1 MTHINSKLNLSFFIA
16 KRYLFSKKKTNLIN
30 IISAISVA
38 GMAIGTMGLII
49 GLSGF
54 NGFDALIKSLFSSFD
69 PDLKITLA
77 EGKSF
82 DVNNQV
88 FKELRLMKDVLFF
101 SEVVEDNALLRSEE
115 RQVLATIKGVS
126 DDYSRMTGLD
136 TMMVE
141 GVFKLKDGNSQ
152 FAVMGQDVANNLSVG
167 VNMVNPITIYVPQKG
182 RKSELSLEG
191 SFNQGSI
198 YPSGTF
204 SVQQEIDSKY
214 IIVPI
219 AFAREIFNMAE
230 NVNSVEIKLREG
242 ASVKTVQPAIAALL
256 GNRFVVKNRYQQ
268 HDYLYKTMQ
277 GEKYAIYL
285 ILILIL
291 IIASLNIIG
300 SLTMLIIDKKE
311 DIGILKSMGAD
322 KPLIRNIFLF
332 EGWSVSI
339 LGAIIGTIAGIG
351 ICQAQIIFGLVKLQG
366 GGSFIVDAYPMKI
379 VPFDILLI
387 FISVVLIGFVAAWF
401 PVKHISGKFLEDDTH

>member
-1 MTHINSKLNLSFFIA
+1 MNLSFYIA

-54 NGFDALIKSLFSSFD
+54 NGFDSLIKSLFSSFD
-69 PDLKITLA
+69 PDLKISLV

-82 DVNNQV
+82 EVNNQV
-88 FKELRLMKDVLFF
+88 FNDIRKMDGVMFF
-101 SEVVEDNALLRSEE
+101 TDVVEDNALLRYEN

-126 DDYSRMTGLD
+126 DDYSQMTGLD
-136 TMMVE
+136 TMIVDGE
-141 GVFKLKDGNSQ
+141 FKLKEAEAQ
-152 FAVMGQDVANNLSVG
+152 YTVIGQGVAYYLSVG
-167 VNMVNPITIYVPQKG
+167 INLINPINIYVPQKG
-182 RKSELSLEG
+182 RRSGLSIEG

-198 YPSGTF
+198 YPSGVF

-219 AFAREIFNMAE
+219 EFARKIFEIE
-230 NVNSVEIKLREG
+230 EKVNSVELKLKNG
-242 ASVKTVQPAIAALL
+242 ADVKKIQEEISAKL

-277 GEKYAIYL
+277 GEKYAVYL

-291 IIASLNIIG
+291 IIASFNIVG

-311 DIGILKSMGAD
+311 DIAVLQSMGAD
-322 KPLIRNIFLF
+322 KPLIRRIFLF

-339 LGAIIGTIAGIG
+339 LGAIIGTVAGIA
-351 ICQAQIIFGLVKLQG
+351 ICQAQIAFGIVKLQG
-366 GGSFIVDAYPMKI
+366 GGGSFIIDSYPMKI
-379 VPFDILLI
+379 IPLDILLV
-387 FISVVLIGFVAAWF
+387 FCSVVLIGFLASWL
-401 PVKHISGKFLEDDTH
+401 PVKHISGKFLADEAH

>member
-1 MTHINSKLNLSFFIA
+1 MNLSFYIA
-16 KRYLFSKKKTNLIN
+16 KRYLFSKKRTNLIN

-49 GLSGF
+49 GLSCF
-54 NGFDALIKSLFSSFD
+54 NGFDSLIKSLFSSFD

-82 DVNNQV
+82 DANDQAFNEIR
-88 FKELRLMKDVLFF
+88 KMKDVLFF
-101 SEVVEDNALLRSEE
+101 SEVIEDNALLRYES

-126 DDYSRMTGLD
+126 DDYSKMTGLD
-136 TMMVE
+136 TMIVD
-141 GVFKLKDGNSQ
+141 GQFKLKEGKEQ
-152 FAVMGQDVANNLSVG
+152 FAVIGQGVAYYLSLG
-167 VNMVNPITIYVPQKG
+167 VKLLNPINIYVPQKG
-182 RKSELSLEG
+182 RSSSLSMEG
-191 SFNQGSI
+191 SFNQGHI
-198 YPSGTF
+198 YPSGIF

-219 AFAREIFNMAE
+219 AFAREIFEMPE
-230 NVNSVEIKLREG
+230 KVNSVELKLKKG
-242 ASVKTVQPAIAALL
+242 AKVKVVQDAIAIQL
-256 GNRFVVKNRYQQ
+256 GNRFVVKTRYQQ

-277 GEKYAIYL
+277 GEKYAVYL

-291 IIASLNIIG
+291 IIASFNIIG

-311 DIGILKSMGAD
+311 DIGILQSMGAD

-339 LGAIIGTIAGIG
+339 LGAVIGTVAGLA
-351 ICQAQIIFGLVKLQG
+351 ICQAQIAFGFVKLQG
-366 GGSFIVDAYPMKI
+366 GGGSFIIDAYPMTI
-379 VPFDILLI
+379 IPLDILLI
-387 FISVVLIGFVAAWF
+387 FCSVVLIGFVAAWF
-401 PVKHISGKFLEDDTH
+401 PVKHISEKFLADEVH

>member
-1 MTHINSKLNLSFFIA
+1 MNLSFYIA
-16 KRYLFSKKKTNLIN
+16 KRYLFSKKRTNLIN

-54 NGFDALIKSLFSSFD
+54 NGFDSLIKSLFSSFD
-69 PDLKITLA
+69 PDLKISLV

-82 DVNNQV
+82 EVNNQV
-88 FKELRLMKDVLFF
+88 FNDIHMMNGVMFF
-101 SEVVEDNALLRSEE
+101 TDVVEDNALLRYEN

-126 DDYSRMTGLD
+126 DDYSQMTGLD
-136 TMMVE
+136 TMIVDGE
-141 GVFKLKDGNSQ
+141 FKLKEAEAQ
-152 FAVMGQDVANNLSVG
+152 YTVIGQGVAYYLSVG
-167 VNMVNPITIYVPQKG
+167 LNLINPINIYVPQKG
-182 RKSELSLEG
+182 RRSGLSLEG

-198 YPSGTF
+198 YPSGVF

-219 AFAREIFNMAE
+219 EFARKIFEIE
-230 NVNSVEIKLREG
+230 EKVNSVELKLKNG
-242 ASVKTVQPAIAALL
+242 ADVKKIQEDISAKL

-277 GEKYAIYL
+277 GEKYAVYL

-291 IIASLNIIG
+291 IIASFNIVG

-311 DIGILKSMGAD
+311 DIAVLQSMGAD
-322 KPLIRNIFLF
+322 KPLIRRIFLF

-339 LGAIIGTIAGIG
+339 LGAIIGTVAGIA
-351 ICQAQIIFGLVKLQG
+351 ICQAQIAFGFVKLQG
-366 GGSFIVDAYPMKI
+366 GGGSFIIDSYPMKI
-379 VPFDILLI
+379 IPLDILLV
-387 FISVVLIGFVAAWF
+387 FCSVVLIGFLASWL
-401 PVKHISGKFLEDDTH
+401 PVKNISGKFLADEAH

>member
-1 MTHINSKLNLSFFIA
+1 VNLSFYIA
-16 KRYLFSKKKTNLIN
+16 KRYLFSKKRTNLIN

-49 GLSGF
+49 GLSCF
-54 NGFDALIKSLFSSFD
+54 NGFDSLIKSLFSSFD

-82 DVNNQV
+82 DANDQAFNEIR
-88 FKELRLMKDVLFF
+88 KMKDVLFF
-101 SEVVEDNALLRSEE
+101 SEVIEDNALLRYES

-126 DDYSRMTGLD
+126 DDYSKMTGLD
-136 TMMVE
+136 TMIVD
-141 GVFKLKDGNSQ
+141 GQFKLKEGKEQ
-152 FAVMGQDVANNLSVG
+152 FAVIGQGVAYYLSLG
-167 VNMVNPITIYVPQKG
+167 VKLLNPINIYVPQKG
-182 RKSELSLEG
+182 RSSSLSMEG
-191 SFNQGSI
+191 SFNQGHI
-198 YPSGTF
+198 YPSGIF

-219 AFAREIFNMAE
+219 AFAREIFEMPE
-230 NVNSVEIKLREG
+230 KVNSVELKLKKG
-242 ASVKTVQPAIAALL
+242 AKVKVVQDAIAIQL
-256 GNRFVVKNRYQQ
+256 GNRFVVKTRYQQ

-277 GEKYAIYL
+277 GEKYAVYL

-291 IIASLNIIG
+291 IIASFNIIG

-311 DIGILKSMGAD
+311 DIGILQSMGAD

-339 LGAIIGTIAGIG
+339 LGAVIGTVAGLA
-351 ICQAQIIFGLVKLQG
+351 ICQAQIAFGFVKLQG
-366 GGSFIVDAYPMKI
+366 GGGSFIIDAYPMTI
-379 VPFDILLI
+379 IPLDILLI
-387 FISVVLIGFVAAWF
+387 FCSVVLIGFVAAWF
-401 PVKHISGKFLEDDTH
+401 PVKHISEKFLADEVH